1 MENYVVLRPR
11 LVWRLFGMICGFWG
25 IYWILF
31 GDGLS
36 ELQSKHWIFPFVEI
50 LCSLGLFLLFSCSY
64 IVVTKDGRRMGLTF
78 GYVINIF
85 PIGRINSW
93 DYEFINVGGFFPFYY
108 IDAFKNQYRSFWF
121 PFFAH
126 FMDLVIFIQKENLG
140 QQSYLEN
147 KKKIRRL
154 AKKFR
159 RLKRKHRVLYWIL
172 DNI

>member
-11 LVWRLFGMICGFWG
+11 FVWRLFGMICGFCG
-25 IYWILF
+25 IYEILF
-31 GDGLS
+31 GGGFC

-50 LCSLGLFLLFSCSY
+50 LCSLGIVLLFSCSY

-78 GYVINIF
+78 VSVINIF

-93 DYEFINVGGFFPFYY
+93 DYKYIDVGGFFPFYY
-108 IDAFKNQYRSFWF
+108 IDAFKNQYRSLWF
-121 PFFAH
+121 PFIAH

-140 QQSYLEN
+140 KQSDVEN

-154 AKKFR
+154 ARKFR
-159 RLKRKHRVLYWIL
+159 RLKRKHKVLYWVL